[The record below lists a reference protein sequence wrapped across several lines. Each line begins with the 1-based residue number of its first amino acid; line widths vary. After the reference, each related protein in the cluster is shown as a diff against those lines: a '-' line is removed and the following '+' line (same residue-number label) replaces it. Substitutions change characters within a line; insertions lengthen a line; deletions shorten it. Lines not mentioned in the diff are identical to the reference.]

1 MRKENLHALTK
12 VVRTDSGRHA
22 IAWIA
27 SPTAVNVFHD
37 ILLCTCSCPSTLF
50 MELSNFKRDTG
61 RMRCPLEVMGWELI
75 FIVDLYG
82 KADERGTSKRMSER
96 ARDQERNKE
105 REKEKE

>member
-1 MRKENLHALTK
+1 MHSMYEVCINE
-12 VVRTDSGRHA
+12 GG
-22 IAWIA
+22 
-27 SPTAVNVFHD
+27 
-37 ILLCTCSCPSTLF
+37 LLLAPIFTEQLF